1 MNARLQELYNTV
13 AGDDKLCFDSYLA
26 EKFAQLI
33 IADAIEI
40 VEPDSYHQ
48 AYPDNVLGSY
58 GGLEL
63 LYHKVAK
70 IKRHFDV

>member
-1 MNARLQELYNTV
+1 MNDRLKELAKQARIHMISEPRLQE
-13 AGDDKLCFDSYLA
+13 FA
-26 EKFAQLI
+26 ELI

-40 VEPDSYHQ
+40 VAPDSYHQ
-48 AYPDNVLGSY
+48 AYPDNVIGSY